1 MKNIF
6 KKALSFFLAV
16 IMTVGM
22 FPISVFATEAEK
34 DFVYISVSYD
44 DKFIQNKDGGF
55 MTNVEV
61 PLSAVAAV
69 DLTTYGLGEY
79 LYDEDEDGQYDITA
93 LQLIIYAHENI
104 YGGDWDDVSFT
115 GVPSKSYFEGGIFG
129 FDENLN
135 YFHNGRFPIDEK
147 LTEEAGGYPMG
158 ATSDRIVLS
167 P

>member
-104 YGGDWDDVSFT
+104 YGGDWDDVSFQVFLHYYSVYISI
-115 GVPSKSYFEGGIFG
+115 GKYWVEEF
-129 FDENLN
+129 LN
-135 YFHNGRFPIDEK
+135 IIWNTIS
-147 LTEEAGGYPMG
+147 LC
-158 ATSDRIVLS
+158 
-167 P
+167 